1 MFEIIPFGSRQD
13 DWFDRFFD
21 SIEKSFWGTSSDLA
35 SFRADCSDD
44 GKNFIVEAELP
55 GFKKEDIS
63 LDVDGDTLT
72 IHAEHKDEK
81 DSSDSSKNYVK
92 KERFYGSY
100 ERSFDVADI
109 DVDSIKAEYNNGI
122 LKLTMP
128 KKPEL
133 VSETKHLMI
142 E

>member
-21 SIEKSFWGTSSDLA
+21 SFEKSFWGTGSDLA

-81 DSSDSSKNYVK
+81 DSSDSSKNH
-92 KERFYGSY
+92 EHLWRG
-100 ERSFDVADI
+100 D
-109 DVDSIKAEYNNGI
+109 
-122 LKLTMP
+122 LKPVISMPLTTSTVCLQSL
-128 KKPEL
+128 K
-133 VSETKHLMI
+133 
-142 E
+142 

>member
-21 SIEKSFWGTSSDLA
+21 IFEKSFWGTGSDLA

>member
-1 MFEIIPFGSRQD
+1 MFEIIPFESGRD

-21 SIEKSFWGTSSDLA
+21 SMERSFWGTGSSQA

-44 GKNFIVEAELP
+44 GKNFIIEAELP

-63 LDVDGDTLT
+63 LDVDGDMLT
-72 IHAEHKDEK
+72 IHAEHKEEK
-81 DSSDSSKNYVK
+81 DSSDSKKNFVK

-100 ERSFDVADI
+100 ERSFDVTDI
-109 DVDSIKAEYNNGI
+109 DIDGIKAEYNDGI